1 MNPPQEKSSQEKS
14 PQETPSQETLESAWQ
29 EFLTRQCARTA
40 IDGIVTTVLP
50 FGAFVELFDGVQ
62 GLLHRSEW
70 SAEPEVGSAVS
81 VRILQLDL
89 ANRRVSLA
97 PA

>member
-1 MNPPQEKSSQEKS
+1 MNPQH
-14 PQETPSQETLESAWQ
+14 ETPESAWQ

-40 IDGIVTTVLP
+40 IDGVVTTVMP
-50 FGAFVELFDGVQ
+50 FGAFVELFDGVE

-70 SAEPEVGSAVS
+70 SAEPQVGSAVS
-81 VRILQLDL
+81 VRILRLDL
-89 ANRRVSLA
+89 ANRRVSLT